1 MRRLRSGGAGGAVSN
16 GSWSALQQGATM
28 ATNSV
33 IGLLLI
39 VVLPVEEFGAY
50 SYATALSAVGLAV
63 MSGGLASLGVKIL
76 LDPDRSQKTV
86 MAALLVVR
94 ELLALVAVGLVAA
107 VAATSSDRVVLVAA
121 LVASASLVARAF
133 DAPELWYR
141 STMNIRVV
149 AARRLLVTAA
159 FFVARLA
166 SLLLF
171 QDLWVFIGLF
181 VLEAVVSSATIWL
194 TYRRD
199 PQSPGVG
206 RTSVRESLG
215 LLRESWPL
223 LLSGLANQANL
234 RSDVIV
240 IQAVLGAASVGVY
253 SAAARMSELAFFL
266 PVVFMN
272 ATLPLLLAARRE
284 EGPQGRGYKALL
296 QRSYDGAFWLGVG
309 VAVLA
314 GTVGTVFITFFLD
327 DDYAAAVPILWT
339 LVVACPFVFMA
350 AVYSKWIIAEG
361 VLWASVTRHTIG
373 AVANVALN
381 LALLPLLGI
390 QAAAYATVTS
400 YILSSYASCFLGR
413 TSRVAGVQMTLAI
426 AAPVRLLLDRRHGT
440 APDTDES

>member
-1 MRRLRSGGAGGAVSN
+1 
-16 GSWSALQQGATM
+16 M
-28 ATNSV
+28 AANSV
-33 IGLLLI
+33 IGLLLV

-76 LDPDRSQKTV
+76 LDPTREQRAV

-94 ELLALVAVGLVAA
+94 ELLALVAVGLVA
-107 VAATSSDRVVLVAA
+107 VIAATSSDRVVLVAA

-141 STMNIRVV
+141 STMRIRVV
-149 AARRLLVTAA
+149 ATRRLAVTMA

-181 VLEAVVSSATIWL
+181 VLEAVVSSATIWT

-199 PQSPGVG
+199 PDSPGVG
-206 RTSVRESLG
+206 RTSIWDAVG

-240 IQAVLGAASVGVY
+240 IQAVLGAGAVGVY

-284 EGPQGRGYKALL
+284 EGSEGPGYKAML

-309 VAVLA
+309 VAAAA
-314 GTVGTVFITFFLD
+314 GTVGTIFITVFLD
-327 DDYAAAVPILWT
+327 DTYAAAVPILWT
-339 LVVACPFVFMA
+339 LVIACPFVFMA

-361 VLWASVTRHTIG
+361 VLWASVTRHSIG
-373 AVANVALN
+373 AAANIALN
-381 LALLPLLGI
+381 LALLPVLGI

-413 TSRVAGVQMTLAI
+413 TSRAAGVQMTLAI
-426 AAPVRLLLDRRHGT
+426 VAPVRLLVGRRRGSGPV
-440 APDTDES
+440 PDTDER